1 MNPIQKILGD
11 NLRFYR
17 QKQNL
22 SQKTLAEKS
31 DLSPNFIGQI
41 ERGITFP
48 SPDKIEAL
56 ARALDIESFQL
67 FSPDPEQYDRAQPY
81 IDRYKKI
88 IAVATRTVIRE
99 VESARS
105 GDFPANRSSD

>member
-17 QKQNL
+17 QKQKL

-31 DLSPNFIGQI
+31 DLSSNFIGQI
-41 ERGITFP
+41 ERGIKFP

-56 ARALDIESFQL
+56 ARAMDIESFQL
-67 FSPDPEQYDRAQPY
+67 FIPDPEGYDRSQPY
-81 IDRYKKI
+81 I
-88 IAVATRTVIRE
+88 
-99 VESARS
+99 
-105 GDFPANRSSD
+105 NR

>member
-17 QKQNL
+17 QKQKL
-22 SQKTLAEKS
+22 TQKTLAEKS

-41 ERGITFP
+41 ERGIKFP
-48 SPDKIEAL
+48 SPDKIESL
-56 ARALDIESFQL
+56 ARALKIESFRL
-67 FSPDPEQYDRAQPY
+67 FSPDPEQDDRAQPY

-88 IAVATRTVIRE
+88 VAEATRTMIRE
-99 VESARS
+99 VESAET
-105 GDFPANRSSD
+105 GDSPVNRSSD

>member
-17 QKQNL
+17 QKQKL
-22 SQKTLAEKS
+22 TQKTLAEKS

-41 ERGITFP
+41 ERGIKFP

-56 ARALDIESFQL
+56 ARALAIESFQL
-67 FSPDPEQYDRAQPY
+67 FTPNPDQYDRAQPY
-81 IDRYKKI
+81 LEQYKEI
-88 IAVATRTVIRE
+88 VAEATRAVIRE
-99 VESARS
+99 VEAVKTGGSPGS
-105 GDFPANRSSD
+105 RSSE